1 MENEKDKLIGEQK
14 AKLPETLRLAIDAIP
29 WRSTIKE
36 IAVSNKLTFDQVD
49 ILERETMLILYGFE
63 SPDNYIDN
71 IVREVP
77 MESELANT
85 IGVSVTERIF
95 SVIESRMKGAEN
107 ESESEIQNSLPEKIK
122 EIHPMIEEGEGVHD
136 VPHVESVAPIKT
148 PVVSKPEPKP
158 ELKTSIPDYRY
169 DGKDPYREPI

>member
-107 ESESEIQNSLPEKIK
+107 
-122 EIHPMIEEGEGVHD
+122 
-136 VPHVESVAPIKT
+136 
-148 PVVSKPEPKP
+148 
-158 ELKTSIPDYRY
+158 
-169 DGKDPYREPI
+169 